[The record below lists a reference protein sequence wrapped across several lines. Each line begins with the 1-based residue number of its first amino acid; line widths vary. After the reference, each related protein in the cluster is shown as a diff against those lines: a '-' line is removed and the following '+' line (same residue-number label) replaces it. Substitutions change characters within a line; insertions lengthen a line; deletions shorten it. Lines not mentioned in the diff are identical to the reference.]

1 MKFYFASERYTFWQ
15 FYTSSPDQG
24 AERCSPDLFFLFCSP
39 PCIRATRFIMPRT
52 PTIARLFQQPRNQGQ
67 PWLCCHPSAVGL
79 EASVLHTPTQNLTLA
94 AGHAAFTGQS
104 VSGQTSIYGNG
115 SLSELGIG
123 YYLWLNDQRS
133 LVFDHCFYWGYGNF
147 LYRSS
152 HPLDSN
158 ENYHI
163 GSKFQRFSQLTGL
176 SYRSKYFEA
185 GLSVKLAY
193 LQYYEPTQSRFS
205 PTAYVDMV
213 VHHNRLFV
221 AEPCLTL
228 KAGPSFLKFYLSVEA
243 SKTSASLLFPGK
255 RKIVIWTFGKILN
268 IFLFRLSPG
277 SFIYTTIPPH
287 NLHYNQ
293 HIADL

>member
-15 FYTSSPDQG
+15 FLYKFTRSGGPNAVLLIYFFVLLSSLYSCNPVYYAPG
-24 AERCSPDLFFLFCSP
+24 P
-39 PCIRATRFIMPRT
+39 
-52 PTIARLFQQPRNQGQ
+52 QQLPAFSNSLETKVNLGYVVT
-67 PWLCCHPSAVGL
+67 PSAVGL

-193 LQYYEPTQSRFS
+193 LQYYEPTLSRFCPS
-205 PTAYVDMV
+205 AYVDMV
-213 VHHNRLFV
+213 VQHNRLFV

-228 KAGPSFLKFYLSVEA
+228 KAGPSFLKFYLSIEA
-243 SKTSASLLFPGK
+243 SKNLSLAAFPQEK
-255 RKIVIWTFGKILN
+255 EKLSFGLLAR
-268 IFLFRLSPG
+268 F
-277 SFIYTTIPPH
+277 
-287 NLHYNQ
+287 
-293 HIADL
+293 